1 MRHTG
6 TVRIAPTFL
15 VVAMIAAAC
24 GAGAG
29 GEPGEL
35 ATQPPASTQP
45 PPATEA
51 PPGEQQDAARLM
63 ALALHQLVTLDTTF
77 GPDHR
82 LGTVAIRTSTNE
94 PDPRPLT
101 DAERSAIEQLVG
113 GVSTVQWVEP
123 ATSWLGDDGAPIV
136 ENSAL
141 IGVGEPRFDDDGAL
155 VPVSLLCGNL
165 CGTWFEYRLRFVDG
179 EWQVIGPE
187 GPVAIS

>member
-1 MRHTG
+1 MHRIVLAAV
-6 TVRIAPTFL
+6 TVAVL
-15 VVAMIAAAC
+15 AMAC
-24 GAGAG
+24 GDAADRDSQA
-29 GEPGEL
+29 P

-45 PPATEA
+45 PGTET
-51 PPGEQQDAARLM
+51 PPDEPQDTARLM